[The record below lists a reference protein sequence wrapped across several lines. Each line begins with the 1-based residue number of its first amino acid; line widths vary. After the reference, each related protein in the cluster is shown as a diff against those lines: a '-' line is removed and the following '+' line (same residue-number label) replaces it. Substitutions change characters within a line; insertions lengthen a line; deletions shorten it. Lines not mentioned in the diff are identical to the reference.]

1 MGITRR
7 LWTLVLIVGL
17 LGLALASAS
26 EAGQFN
32 WQQFKGTQLR
42 VMLNKHP
49 WQIAIEPHLKDF
61 EALTGMK
68 LIVEVYPEDQFRA
81 KTSVELASGSGSID
95 VFMTMPAQEGLK
107 YMRAG
112 WYQPVDEYLKDA
124 SLTAPEY
131 NWSDFLEVGRSAMT
145 VEGRI
150 IGPPIQLET
159 NQLMYRKDVF
169 QKYNV
174 KVPTSLDELEAA
186 AKALNGKAMTDD
198 GQPGFGFVARGKR
211 AAATS
216 IFSGYLHAMGAI
228 WMTPSREPAFNSEDG
243 IKAFELYGRLLKQ
256 YGPPGS
262 ENNHWYE
269 ASAIMGQG
277 KAAMYTEF
285 DSISAFVE
293 DPEKSKVK
301 GKMGYVMFPKGPGG
315 KPGTMATV
323 WGLGIPKNS
332 KNSKAGW
339 LFLQWATSK
348 AQVLALQSAQSI
360 QGGRDSVWKDPAAK
374 AKMNPELAEAL
385 SQGLRVGNPN
395 WNPPVVAVAEVRDAI
410 GAAIVTSIQGGDV
423 KAAVNKAAADTK
435 RIMAETEKK

>member
-1 MGITRR
+1 MMARIR
-7 LWTLVLIVGL
+7 LVVAAVLVLGI
-17 LGLALASAS
+17 ALAAS
-26 EAGQFN
+26 VEAGQFN
-32 WQQFKGTQLR
+32 WQQFKGQQLR

-49 WQIAIEPHLKDF
+49 WQIAIEPHLKEF

-68 LIVEVYPEDQFRA
+68 LVVEVYPEDQFRA
-81 KTSVELASGSGSID
+81 KTSVELQSGTGSID

-107 YMRAG
+107 YLRAG
-112 WYQPVDEYLKDA
+112 WYQPIDELLKDA
-124 SLTAPEY
+124 TATSPDY
-131 NWSDFLEVGRSAMT
+131 NWNDFLEVGRGGMT
-145 VEGRI
+145 SDGRI

-169 QKYNV
+169 QKHNV
-174 KVPTSLDELEAA
+174 KVPTTLAELEAA
-186 AKALNGKAMTDD
+186 AKALNGKPMSDD

-216 IFSGYLHAMGAI
+216 VFSGYLHAMGST
-228 WMTPSREPAFNSEDG
+228 WMTPGREPAFTSEDG

-269 ASAIMGQG
+269 ASSIMGQG

-293 DPEKSKVK
+293 DPQKSKVT
-301 GKMGYVMFPKGPGG
+301 GKMGYTTFPKGPGG

-332 KNSKAGW
+332 KNPKAGW

-348 AQVLALQSAQSI
+348 EIVLAIQSERAV
-360 QGGRDSVWKDPAAK
+360 QGGRDSVWKEPKAAV
-374 AKMNPELAEAL
+374 KMNPELAQAL
-385 SQGLRVGNPN
+385 ASGLRVGNPN
-395 WNPPVVAVAEVRDAI
+395 WNPPVVAVPEVRDAI
-410 GAAIVTSIQGGDV
+410 GAAIVTAIQGGDV
-423 KAAVNKAAADTK
+423 KTAVNKAAADTK